1 VASAERRSVRVTVG
15 VVAAAAGV
23 AMVVSSFLTWVS
35 TPVETGGRTRISGF
49 GAISGASDIAGTN
62 LNDVLQMG
70 GGGSYRPGLLGLIF
84 GGIALVGAAVLL
96 LVPGKARPHRVTA
109 AVLILCGLVGA
120 GWGLLRALAPGS
132 AGVLEAGDGRAGLGP
147 WLLAAGGFVLLMVG
161 TAVLAGLFDTPEP
174 DRHRGIQG

>member
-1 VASAERRSVRVTVG
+1 MARAERRSVRVTVG
-15 VVAAAAGV
+15 VIAAVAAV
-23 AMVVSSFLTWVS
+23 AMIVSSFLTWVS
-35 TPVETGGRTRISGF
+35 TPADTGGRTRVSGW

-62 LNDVLQMG
+62 LNDVLQLG

-96 LVPGKARPHRVTA
+96 LVRGKERPHRITA

-132 AGVLEAGDGRAGLGP
+132 AGVLDAGDGRAGFGP
-147 WLLAAGGFVLLMVG
+147 WLLAAAGFVLLLVG
-161 TAVLAGLFDTPEP
+161 TAVLAGMLETPEP
-174 DRHRGIQG
+174 VRHPGIQG

>member
-1 VASAERRSVRVTVG
+1 MAGTERRSVRVTVG
-15 VVAAAAGV
+15 VIAAGAGA
-23 AMVVSSFLTWVS
+23 AMIVSSFLTWVS
-35 TPVETGGRTRISGF
+35 TPAETGGRTRVSGW

-96 LVPGKARPHRVTA
+96 LVPGKVRPHRVTA
-109 AVLILCGLVGA
+109 SVLILCGVVGA
-120 GWGLLRALAPGS
+120 GWGLLRALAPAS
-132 AGVLEAGDGRAGLGP
+132 AGVLDAGDGRAGFGP
-147 WLLAAGGFVLLMVG
+147 WLLAASGFVLLMAG
-161 TAVLAGLFDTPEP
+161 TALLAGLLDTPEP